1 VSRERIGRAARGERR
16 QGRMREIMATFLG
29 GQLDFIYFLYGLAFM
44 LLGAVCLG
52 GSGGGARDEGW
63 TALGLFGYSH
73 GSLEWMELFALV
85 VGDDPYFA
93 FLRFLLLNVSFLFL
107 LEFARL
113 EWARLGQRGDPAIYA
128 ALMFPVAL
136 VALWSGLPAAS
147 PVTRYLIAFTSASAA
162 ACALARRAQ
171 NLSGDGRRFLMFAA
185 IGFALYAIAAGL
197 VVRPAPFWPANE
209 LNAQSF
215 VAATGTPIQ
224 LWRGL
229 LGCWIAFSV
238 WSIRQN
244 QLALEL
250 ASRRYTNYLRKQFGW
265 TIAALAAILLGG
277 WTLTNYLGKI
287 YDHNV
292 VAEARGDLALL
303 ASRLGSETDALDAMA
318 RTLAGTPAVQAA
330 MQRNDPSSGEEATSA
345 LDLHVD
351 ASGAELGMIMNRS
364 GAVVAAAGRRAGAA
378 EARDYAER
386 NSFIEALNGASA
398 RCFVFDRA
406 RGAIEYAAG
415 EPIRNA
421 AGDVVGVA
429 QLVRTLADVEIDLI
443 GFERAYYLVDPDGV
457 VAMTNHP
464 EDLLRPMWPL
474 SATQAEDAERRFG
487 ALRGR
492 PMLKREFV
500 DDVWAVVDD
509 EREYLRRSFARGGG
523 WSLVLATP
531 TRELFASRVLGIIV
545 TLLVTTMTLIYL
557 VGKERR
563 LHDGIQMDKRLHLQ
577 ELARDLGQQAVTDP
591 LTGLFNRL
599 RVDQALAGEVARAS
613 RYGDPLSLV
622 LFDVDF
628 FKAIN
633 DAHGHQAG
641 DRALVRLAD
650 AARALVRRSDLLAR
664 WGGEEF
670 ILLTPD
676 SDGASARNAA
686 EKLRAAIE
694 RLAFEDIGK
703 ITCSFGV
710 TQYVDGD
717 TAETLVRRADRAL
730 YLAKLNGRNRVE
742 AVSASDASTDD

>member
-1 VSRERIGRAARGERR
+1 
-16 QGRMREIMATFLG
+16 MREIMATFLG
-29 GQLDFIYFLYGLAFM
+29 EQLDFIYFYYGLAFM
-44 LLGAVCLG
+44 LLGAVCMSG
-52 GSGGGARDEGW
+52 AGGGVREEGW

-85 VGDDPYFA
+85 VGDDRYFA
-93 FLRFLLLNVSFLFL
+93 LLRFIVLTVSFLFL

-113 EWARLGQRGDPAIYA
+113 EWARLGHRIDATIYA
-128 ALMFPVAL
+128 PLIFPVAL
-136 VALWSGLPAAS
+136 VALWSGLPAANI
-147 PVTRYLIAFTSASAA
+147 VTRYLIAFTGATAA
-162 ACALARRAQ
+162 ACALAHRAQ
-171 NLSGDGRRFLMFAA
+171 NLSGDGRRFLRFAA
-185 IGFALYAIAAGL
+185 VGFALYAVAAGL
-197 VVRPAPFWPANE
+197 VVEPAPFFPANE
-209 LNAQSF
+209 LNARAF
-215 VAATGTPIQ
+215 VTATGTPIQ
-224 LWRGL
+224 LWRGI
-229 LGCWIAFSV
+229 LGCWIAFSI

-250 ASRRYTNYLRKQFGW
+250 ASRRYTDYLRKQFGW
-265 TIAALAAILLGG
+265 TIAAIAAILLGG
-277 WTLTNYLGKI
+277 WALTNYLGKI
-287 YDHNV
+287 YNHSV
-292 VAEARGDLALL
+292 VMEARGDLALL

-318 RTLAGTPAVQAA
+318 RTLAGTPSVRAA
-330 MQRNDPSSGEEATSA
+330 LQTKDPSTDEDATSA
-345 LDLHVD
+345 LELHVD
-351 ASGAELGMIMNRS
+351 ASGAEIGMIMTRS
-364 GAVVAAAGRRAGAA
+364 GAVVAAAGRRAGMA
-378 EARDYAER
+378 ETRDYAR
-386 NSFIEALNGASA
+386 RGSFTEALNGASA
-398 RCFVFDRA
+398 RCFVFDRT
-406 RGAIEYAAG
+406 RGVIEYAAG

-421 AGDVVGVA
+421 VGDVVGVA

-443 GFERAYYLVDPDGV
+443 GFERAYYLIDPDGV
-457 VAMTNHP
+457 VAMTNRP
-464 EDLLRPMWPL
+464 DNMLRPMWPL
-474 SATQAEDAERRFG
+474 DATQAEAAERRFG
-487 ALRGR
+487 ALRGQ

-500 DDVWAVVDD
+500 DDIWISVDD
-509 EREYLRRSFARGGG
+509 ERQYLRRSFARGGG

-545 TLLVTTMTLIYL
+545 TLLATTMTLIYL

-599 RVDQALAGEVARAS
+599 RVDQALASEMARAS

-670 ILLTPD
+670 ILLTPG
-676 SDGASARNAA
+676 SDGAMARNAA
-686 EKLRAAIE
+686 EKLRASVE
-694 RLAFEDIGK
+694 RLSFEDIGK

-717 TAETLVRRADRAL
+717 SAETIVRRADRAL

-742 AVSASDASTDD
+742 SVFESDASSNG